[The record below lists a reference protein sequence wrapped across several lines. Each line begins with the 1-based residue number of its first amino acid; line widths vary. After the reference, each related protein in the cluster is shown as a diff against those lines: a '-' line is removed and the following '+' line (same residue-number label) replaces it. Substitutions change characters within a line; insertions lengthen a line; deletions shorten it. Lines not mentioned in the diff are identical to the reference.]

1 MKVLVTGSGR
11 SGSWRIRGEQLGRA
25 IGATVLPE
33 AIDVA
38 QYDVVIL
45 VKRPPPDLLARI
57 HAARVP
63 LIWDVVDAWPQ
74 PHGNEW
80 PAQACF
86 SWLRH
91 SLLSVRPRAVVAA
104 TQQMARDA
112 AAFGYLATCIPHHAR
127 PEQRTNPIR
136 DRVALVGYD
145 GGPQYIWRWSQTIK
159 TECARRGWAWHP
171 DPLPLEEMDI
181 VLALRDQQGYAPLHW
196 KSNVKLANAQATGT
210 PVVCA
215 REWGYLECAGR
226 EVHFAD
232 DQAQLS
238 RAFDALADVETRR
251 AISRDLIASAS
262 NYTLAAVAERYRAF
276 LLGALS

>member
-38 QYDVVIL
+38 QYDAVVL
-45 VKRPPPDLLARI
+45 VKRPPPDLLGRI
-57 HAARVP
+57 HAAKVP

-86 SWLRH
+86 SWLRQ

-104 TQQMARDA
+104 TQQMARDIS
-112 AAFGYLATCIPHHAR
+112 AFGFVSACIPHHSR
-127 PEQRTNPIR
+127 PEQRANPIR
-136 DRVALVGYD
+136 DRVAVVGYE
-145 GGPQYIWRWSQTIK
+145 GGLQYIWRWAPAIK
-159 TECARRGWAWHP
+159 AECARRGWTWNPEPMA
-171 DPLPLEEMDI
+171 LEELDL
-181 VLALRDQQGYAPLHW
+181 VLALRDQRGYAPLHW

-210 PVVCA
+210 PIVCA
-215 REWGYLECAGR
+215 REWGYMECAGPG
-226 EVHFAD
+226 VHFAD
-232 DQAQLS
+232 DQEQLS
-238 RAFDALADVETRR
+238 KAFDALASLEARKT
-251 AISRDLIASAS
+251 ASRELLDSAGAYS
-262 NYTLAAVAERYRAF
+262 LDAVAARYRQY
-276 LLGALS
+276 LLKVLA